1 MAEIKERLLPPRPAS
16 AFNLRDSSFR
26 PSASGRPFF
35 NPPDFLGLKKRGQGL
50 RSWIRVDSSG
60 TSQIMEVDK
69 FTMMRRCDLPA
80 RDLRLL
86 DPLFVYPS
94 TILGREKAIVV
105 NLEQIRCIITAD
117 EVFLLNSL
125 DGYVLQYVIELQRRL
140 NSAAAAVAG
149 EGWGGEAGNDLM
161 MLRRRGSSNNRG
173 GFGGGDD
180 DRMFGS
186 PPPDYLPFEFR
197 AFEVALEAACTYLDG
212 QAAELEI
219 EAYPLLDELTSKIS
233 TLNLE
238 RVRRLKSRLVALT
251 RRVQKVRDEIEQL
264 MDDDGDMAEMY
275 LTEKKGRMES
285 SLYGDQSLLGIS
297 SAGGGISV
305 SAPVSPVCSPPDGR
319 KLEKS
324 LSIARSKH
332 ESMKSSESTSEN
344 IDELEMLL
352 EAYFVVI
359 DSTLNKL
366 TSLKEYID
374 DTEDF
379 INIQLDNVRNQLIQF
394 ELLLTTATFVVAIF
408 GVVAGVFGM
417 NFTIPLFDEPS
428 AFKWVLVITGVSGFI
443 IFCSFLWF
451 FKYRRLMPL

>member
-1 MAEIKERLLPPRPAS
+1 MADLKERLLPPKPAS
-16 AFNLRDSSFR
+16 AINLRDASYR
-26 PSASGRPFF
+26 ASASGRQPFQGI
-35 NPPDFLGLKKRGQGL
+35 DVLGLKKRGQGL
-50 RSWIRVDSSG
+50 RSWIRVDLSG
-60 TSQIMEVDK
+60 NSQVIEVDK

-117 EVFLLNSL
+117 EVLLLNSL
-125 DGYVLQYVIELQRRL
+125 DSYVLQYVVELQRRL
-140 NSAAAAVAG
+140 TAPGVG
-149 EGWGGEAGNDLM
+149 EVWQSEGPELN
-161 MLRRRGSSNNRG
+161 RRRSRNFDRNFDNV
-173 GFGGGDD
+173 FGNP
-180 DRMFGS
+180 S
-186 PPPDYLPFEFR
+186 PDYLPFEFR
-197 AFEVALEAACTYLDG
+197 ALEVALEAACTFLDS
-212 QAAELEI
+212 QVSELEI

-285 SLYGDQSLLGIS
+285 SFYGDQSLMGFRS
-297 SAGGGISV
+297 NDGGISL
-305 SAPVSPVCSPPDGR
+305 SAPVSPVSSPPDSR
-319 KLEKS
+319 RLEKS
-324 LSIARSKH
+324 LSIARSRH
-332 ESMKSSESTSEN
+332 ESMKSSESATESIEQ
-344 IDELEMLL
+344 LEMLL

-408 GVVAGVFGM
+408 GVVAGIFGM
-417 NFTIPLFDEPS
+417 NFAIPMFDDPR
-428 AFKWVLVITGVSGFI
+428 AFKWVLIITGVAGI
-443 IFCSFLWF
+443 TIFCAFVWF